1 LAETLGRPS
10 PIHDTIEDTHK
21 CYNDSVDFLLEHS
34 VKSDNQV
41 EVMVASHNQGS
52 IEKAIE
58 SMNKHGIDRKGPTI
72 SFGQLFGMS
81 DNLTFNL
88 GKHGYRAYKYVPYG
102 EVKMVV
108 SIMK

>member
-1 LAETLGRPS
+1 
-10 PIHDTIEDTHK
+10 
-21 CYNDSVDFLLEHS
+21 
-34 VKSDNQV
+34 
-41 EVMVASHNQGS
+41 
-52 IEKAIE
+52 
-58 SMNKHGIDRKGPTI
+58 MNKHGIDRKGPTI

-108 SIMK
+108 SSMK